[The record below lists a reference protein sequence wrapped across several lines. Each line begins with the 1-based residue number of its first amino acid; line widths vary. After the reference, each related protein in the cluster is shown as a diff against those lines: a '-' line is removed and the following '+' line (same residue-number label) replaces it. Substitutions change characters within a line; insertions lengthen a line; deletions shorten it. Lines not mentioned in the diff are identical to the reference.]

1 MHVVYVTISLIVGN
15 LLIIFY
21 DYFVVEA
28 DEWQR
33 NKMIVVWRKV
43 WKSENCERSNEL
55 FVFLFALSCNDIHR
69 EISKNFGI

>member
-43 WKSENCERSNEL
+43 WKSENSERSNEL